1 MHPGDGN
8 VVDGGGGGLVK
19 RDLGGVA
26 IFWIIAAFGI
36 GTLII
41 LFYCILKPGIRKRS
55 ARRSRGGGR
64 HGGDMPSGVG
74 GVAFAGGHGGGHG
87 GEHGMMDIEMGVPR
101 MPPASRGRHR

>member
-8 VVDGGGGGLVK
+8 VVGGGGGGLAK

-55 ARRSRGGGR
+55 ARRRSRGGGR
-64 HGGDMPSGVG
+64 HGGGIPGGVG
-74 GVAFAGGHGGGHG
+74 GVEFEGGHGGG
-87 GEHGMMDIEMGVPR
+87 HGMMDIEMGVPR
-101 MPPASRGRHR
+101 MPPPSRGRHR

>member
-64 HGGDMPSGVG
+64 HGGDMPGGVG